1 MFQPHPFSHF
11 ETLAQRLVEGS
22 FNRLFSGRIQ
32 LYDIALHLA
41 RALEDSQSENLV
53 ANQYYV
59 QLHPTDHAALFAQ
72 TPDILTELADYV
84 SQLAQQA
91 GVTLAGP
98 AQVIL
103 EVNDR
108 LRPQEIRVKSQFI
121 QPYQDETTRV
131 RRHELVQET
140 LAAIQ
145 ALDAF
150 LIVDGKRHLP
160 LAQPVI
166 TLGRRTDNDIVLSM
180 PDVSRQH
187 AQIRWR
193 FGRFVI
199 HDLGSRAGTKVNGNR
214 VQECV
219 LQPGDVIILSNAIL
233 IYGEGGGNQENRR
246 PATSSPRR
254 EEATLVR
261 TAPLKR
267 PQEDSY

>member
-11 ETLAQRLVEGS
+11 EALAQRLVEGS
-22 FNRLFSGRIQ
+22 FNRLFSGRVQ

-41 RALEDSQSENLV
+41 RALEDSQNETAA
-53 ANQYYV
+53 ANQYHV
-59 QLHPTDHAALFAQ
+59 QLHPADHTALLTQ

-84 SQLAQQA
+84 GQLAQQA
-91 GVTLAGP
+91 GVTLVGP

-103 EVNDR
+103 EANDR
-108 LRPQEIRVKSQFI
+108 LRPQEIRVKSLFI

-131 RRHELVQET
+131 RRQELVQET

-160 LAQPVI
+160 LNQPVM
-166 TLGRRTDNDIVLSM
+166 TLGRRTDNDIVLSL

-214 VQECV
+214 IQECV
-219 LQPGDVIILSNAIL
+219 LQPGDVIVLSNAIL
-233 IYGEGGGNQENRR
+233 IYGEGGGNQEARR
-246 PATSSPRR
+246 PIANSAKKKD
-254 EEATLVR
+254 ATLVR
-261 TAPLKR
+261 MVPRKR
-267 PQEDSY
+267 SQDG

>member
-22 FNRLFSGRIQ
+22 FHRLFSGRIQ

-41 RALEDSQSENLV
+41 RALEDSQNENLV
-53 ANQYYV
+53 ANQYHV
-59 QLHPTDHAALFAQ
+59 QLHAADHTALFAE
-72 TPDILTELADYV
+72 TPDVLNELADYV
-84 SQLAQQA
+84 AQLAQQA

-98 AQVIL
+98 VQVIL

-108 LRPQEIRVKSQFI
+108 MRPQEIRVKSLFI

-131 RRHELVQET
+131 RRQELLQET
-140 LAAIQ
+140 LDAIQ
-145 ALDAF
+145 TLDAF

-160 LAQPVI
+160 LNQPVMTI
-166 TLGRRTDNDIVLSM
+166 GRRTDNDIVLSL

-193 FGRFVI
+193 YGRFVI

-214 VQECV
+214 IQECV
-219 LQPGDVIILSNAIL
+219 LQPGDVIILSNAML

-246 PATSSPRR
+246 PPVANPKK

-261 TAPLKR
+261 MAPVKR
-267 PQEDSY
+267 PQSS